1 MDLLLACFLIAV
13 AIFLFRLMRRST
25 VKKSVPDHIS
35 DSKTAFLLDDRR
47 DADGHRSR
55 QALPDRA
62 FQQRRY
68 RAHCLLYHRRPAVA
82 SGRLVCPRSAQS
94 RE

>member
-1 MDLLLACFLIAV
+1 
-13 AIFLFRLMRRST
+13 MRWST
-25 VKKSVPDHIS
+25 VKKSAPDYIS

-55 QALPDRA
+55 QTLLDRA

-68 RAHCLLYHRRPAVA
+68 RAHRLLHHRRPAAA
-82 SGRLVCPRSAQS
+82 SGRLVCPRSA
-94 RE
+94 